1 MSQYHQVTMSQL
13 HNFTIS
19 PCHNFLILPCYH
31 FTISQ
36 FHNITMSQY
45 HHVTMS
51 PYHHITMSPCHQSQ
65 YQHVTMS
72 PITISTCHHVT
83 ISHCQNEK
91 ILWNF
96 WNGKTW
102 SQRKVCVMLELEW
115 VPLAINQISN
125 SNSAQTNLST
135 STQITLFRHTFVNF
149 FEFPLFP
156 EAVSFCQFFC
166 NISA

>member
-36 FHNITMSQY
+36 FHNITMSQ
-45 HHVTMS
+45 
-51 PYHHITMSPCHQSQ
+51 
-65 YQHVTMS
+65 
-72 PITISTCHHVT
+72 
-83 ISHCQNEK
+83 
-91 ILWNF
+91 
-96 WNGKTW
+96 
-102 SQRKVCVMLELEW
+102 RKVCVMLELKW

-135 STQITLFRHTFVNF
+135 STQIPVFFPTLLPTSFKSLYFQRLLHLAKFLF
-149 FEFPLFP
+149 CHISAKDEIFDWIPKFPKVLHFP
-156 EAVSFCQFFC
+156 ENIVKDWLRITDEEWGWHAQF
-166 NISA
+166 